1 MASQGCNLLLVLK
14 EHLKD
19 LYGLTASR
27 ISGYSP
33 NDTSLSKAN
42 ERQVNRRANVNFKPK
57 ATIAI
62 LKQGDLPTELD
73 DEQKAD
79 LVSKY
84 LEVSLGIEVFEEF
97 ETAFLEVFPFLL
109 VRIVKYRIL

>member
-1 MASQGCNLLLVLK
+1 MKSQQNRIELVTGPFASQGCNLLLVLK

-84 LEVSLGIEVFEEF
+84 LEVSFGIQVLKNLNFF
-97 ETAFLEVFPFLL
+97 
-109 VRIVKYRIL
+109 